1 MKLSKFKIRG
11 FRSYRDEV
19 EIKFEDLTVFV
30 GRNDIG
36 KSTILEALDIFFN
49 EGSGAVK
56 PDKNDIN
63 VQAAA
68 EGESSFTLTGCFSDL
83 PETIII
89 DETAETSLRDEYM
102 LNGDGMLEIVKTVK
116 PGSSKA
122 NIQTSVRAIHPV
134 NAECA
139 DLLQKKQKEL
149 QKIIK
154 DNGIPCGNLNINS
167 VMRKAIWEHYSDSLE
182 LAEVLIDTS
191 KGDDTKEIWGKLSS
205 YLPLYSLFQSDRKN
219 TDADSE
225 VQDPLKAAVKEILD
239 DQAIR
244 TALREVAD
252 TVVNRLKDVSGRTLD
267 KLREMDPT
275 VANSLNPVMPDADS
289 LKWGDVFKNVSI
301 AGDENIPINKRG
313 SGVKRLILLN
323 FFRAEAERR
332 AQGGSNTGVIYA
344 VEEPETSQHSKNQK
358 ILIEAFK
365 ALAGS
370 ANAQVVLTTHSP
382 TVVKSLDFS
391 NLRLILDAGNGK
403 QIVEVQQSALSYPSL
418 NEVNYIAFE
427 EIAEEYHNELFGYIK
442 AQGWYQLFSSGK
454 KPLPYNQLNEKNG
467 SIILRS
473 LIKTEIIRNQI
484 HHPENPNN
492 PPFTVDELKS
502 SIEDMRQFIIKQ
514 CGKTGGSV

>member
-68 EGESSFTLTGCFSDL
+68 EGEASFTLTGCFSDL

-154 DNGIPCGNLNINS
+154 DNGIPCGNLNVNS

-205 YLPLYSLFQSDRKN
+205 LCPLE
-219 TDADSE
+219 SE
-225 VQDPLKAAVKEILD
+225 LWLSWDPISM
-239 DQAIR
+239 I
-244 TALREVAD
+244 
-252 TVVNRLKDVSGRTLD
+252 
-267 KLREMDPT
+267 
-275 VANSLNPVMPDADS
+275 PVLS
-289 LKWGDVFKNVSI
+289 Q
-301 AGDENIPINKRG
+301 
-313 SGVKRLILLN
+313 
-323 FFRAEAERR
+323 ER
-332 AQGGSNTGVIYA
+332 
-344 VEEPETSQHSKNQK
+344 
-358 ILIEAFK
+358 
-365 ALAGS
+365 LAGS
-370 ANAQVVLTTHSP
+370 LSSTLLSHSFLD
-382 TVVKSLDFS
+382 SLS
-391 NLRLILDAGNGK
+391 
-403 QIVEVQQSALSYPSL
+403 SL
-418 NEVNYIAFE
+418 PA
-427 EIAEEYHNELFGYIK
+427 
-442 AQGWYQLFSSGK
+442 
-454 KPLPYNQLNEKNG
+454 
-467 SIILRS
+467 LRS
-473 LIKTEIIRNQI
+473 TSRLTADLHCFLSHFQMYFPR
-484 HHPENPNN
+484 
-492 PPFTVDELKS
+492 
-502 SIEDMRQFIIKQ
+502 
-514 CGKTGGSV
+514 